1 MMHSGI
7 RGSRD
12 AIQALLSSLFSGWGV
27 PRFAAVFFF
36 SAVWGEAIQC
46 SAVVFREATSC
57 ALFEVVHLLDSG
69 LPKWGQSET
78 MIQVCSE

>member
-1 MMHSGI
+1 MICRS
-7 RGSRD
+7 
-12 AIQALLSSLFSGWGV
+12 F
-27 PRFAAVFFF
+27 FFF